1 MKLVIINY
9 GSGNLHSVHKAFEAV
24 NNNLE
29 NPYEIIV
36 TNTPSEIL
44 NANKLV
50 LPGVGAFQDCK
61 NAIHKIDGLF
71 ESLEQVV
78 IGEKKA
84 FMGICVGMQLL
95 AEKSLE
101 FGECEGFGW
110 IPGEVIKIEAPADY
124 KIPHMGWNEVTF
136 RNHEL
141 LNNISQNTDFY
152 FVHSYYVRAEQ
163 RELVA
168 ATTTYGLEFDA
179 VLARDNV
186 FAAQFHPEK
195 SSNAG
200 LQLPANFM
208 SWDGQA

>member
-44 NANKLV
+44 KADKLV

-101 FGECEGFGW
+101 FGECEGLSL
-110 IPGEVIKIEAPADY
+110 IHI
-124 KIPHMGWNEVTF
+124 
-136 RNHEL
+136 
-141 LNNISQNTDFY
+141 
-152 FVHSYYVRAEQ
+152 
-163 RELVA
+163 
-168 ATTTYGLEFDA
+168 
-179 VLARDNV
+179 
-186 FAAQFHPEK
+186 
-195 SSNAG
+195 
-200 LQLPANFM
+200 
-208 SWDGQA
+208 